1 MRDTFRSADCYRDTF
16 HLSYI
21 LFSVSYILFFLS
33 SNSFAN
39 EINTVDEAKAY
50 YPLFGLV
57 ANVALIFSG
66 QYVKLV
72 SVIRAALP
80 MGVDKWGHS
89 LKLLMAAVVAS
100 GASLLGVFEY
110 IEQKVLTDPE
120 CHATGNVARKK
131 KAKTKMSFGE
141 STKFLA
147 KSPYIRDLA
156 TLVVSYG

>member
-1 MRDTFRSADCYRDTF
+1 MSCHYRT
-16 HLSYI
+16 H
-21 LFSVSYILFFLS
+21 
-33 SNSFAN
+33 NRFAN

-66 QYVKLV
+66 QYVKFV
-72 SVIRAALP
+72 SLIRAGLP
-80 MGVDKWGHS
+80 AGVDKWGHS
-89 LKLLMAAVVAS
+89 LKLLMAAVVTS
-100 GASLLGVFEY
+100 GVSLLGVFEY
-110 IEQKVLTDPE
+110 INRKVLTDPD

-131 KAKTKMSFGE
+131 KAKTKMSIGE
-141 STKFLA
+141 STTFLA